1 MKSYLL
7 DNPAGPDGRFNLGDD
22 IQVLAAQ
29 RFMTDSS
36 ELIDKNKL
44 NISSDQPGKIIMNGW
59 FMHDAENWPPAP
71 QLEPLLTSFHMNPI
85 PALSMLEKGYDFSSN
100 MDQSDVVI
108 IEHLNFLKK
117 LSCQPIFPAVLR

>member
-44 NISSDQPGKIIMNGW
+44 NICSDQLGK
-59 FMHDAENWPPAP
+59 
-71 QLEPLLTSFHMNPI
+71 LL
-85 PALSMLEKGYDFSSN
+85 
-100 MDQSDVVI
+100 
-108 IEHLNFLKK
+108 
-117 LSCQPIFPAVLR
+117 